1 LRGAGVNRQKR
12 HGRLFLPLFH
22 RKAACARPGIGASSG
37 MVLPPQPV
45 TLTVEQIADLNAKLA
60 TLRHDINNTLLLI
73 MASAE
78 LVRYKPET
86 AEQMMAT
93 LLDQPPKI
101 TEKMSQ
107 FSLEFEQLLGIAKP

>member
-1 LRGAGVNRQKR
+1 MA
-12 HGRLFLPLFH
+12 LPQ
-22 RKAACARPGIGASSG
+22 
-37 MVLPPQPV
+37 QPV
-45 TLTVEQIADLNAKLA
+45 TLTAEQIADLNAKLA
-60 TLRHDINNTLLLI
+60 TLRHDINNNLLLI

-86 AEQMMAT
+86 AEQMMST

-107 FSLEFEQLLGIAKP
+107 FSAEFEQLLGIPKP

>member
-1 LRGAGVNRQKR
+1 MA
-12 HGRLFLPLFH
+12 LPQ
-22 RKAACARPGIGASSG
+22 
-37 MVLPPQPV
+37 QPV
-45 TLTVEQIADLNAKLA
+45 TLSAEQITDLNAKLA

-78 LVRYKPET
+78 LVRYKPDT

-107 FSLEFEQLLGIAKP
+107 FSVEFERLLGIIKP

>member
-1 LRGAGVNRQKR
+1 MA
-12 HGRLFLPLFH
+12 LPQQ
-22 RKAACARPGIGASSG
+22 S
-37 MVLPPQPV
+37 V
-45 TLTVEQIADLNAKLA
+45 TLSAAQIADLNAQLA

-78 LVRYKPET
+78 LVRYKPDT

-93 LLDQPPKI
+93 LLEQPPKI

-107 FSLEFEQLLGIAKP
+107 FSVQLEQLLGITKP